1 MKEKSLEYY
10 DIDQLFSFV
19 GVAYFTVTTS
29 VPPLSDSTKY
39 IVHG

>member
-10 DIDQLFSFV
+10 DIDQLFLFV
-19 GVAYFTVTTS
+19 GVTHFTVTTG
-29 VPPLSDSTKY
+29 VPSLSDNTKY